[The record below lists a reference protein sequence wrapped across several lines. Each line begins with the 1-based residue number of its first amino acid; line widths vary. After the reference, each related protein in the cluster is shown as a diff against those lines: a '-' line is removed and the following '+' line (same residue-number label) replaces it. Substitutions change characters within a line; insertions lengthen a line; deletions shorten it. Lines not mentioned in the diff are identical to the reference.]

1 MREIKFR
8 AWHKEDKEMYYNAEQ
23 TYYYRCEGAGCFSG
37 SFGSVLED
45 EEFEVM
51 QYTRT
56 KR

>member
-8 AWHKEDKEMYYNAEQ
+8 AWDKEDKEMYYEAEQ
-23 TYYYRCEGAGCFSG
+23 TYDYRCQGAGCFSG

-45 EEFEVM
+45 ETFELM

>member
-8 AWHKEDKEMYYNAEQ
+8 AWDKQEKRMYSNAEQ
-23 TYYYRCEGAGCFSG
+23 TYDYGCQGTGCFSG

-45 EEFEVM
+45 NESFEVM

-56 KR
+56 

>member
-8 AWHKEDKEMYYNAEQ
+8 AWDKRDEEMYYDAEQ
-23 TYYYRCEGAGCFSG
+23 TYDHRCQGTGCFSG

-45 EEFEVM
+45 ETFEVM
-51 QYTRT
+51 QYIRT